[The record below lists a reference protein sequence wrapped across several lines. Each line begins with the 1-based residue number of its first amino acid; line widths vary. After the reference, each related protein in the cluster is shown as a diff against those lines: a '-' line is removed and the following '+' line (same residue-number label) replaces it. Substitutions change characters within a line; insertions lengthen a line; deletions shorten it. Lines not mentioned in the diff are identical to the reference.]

1 VSCCGGVVVD
11 IVDTVITTIKIVV
24 AGEIDVTS
32 LSRHG
37 RCRWRRRRSL
47 VHY

>member
-1 VSCCGGVVVD
+1 VSCCGGVVIV
-11 IVDTVITTIKIVV
+11 IVDTVITTTKIV
-24 AGEIDVTS
+24 AADEIDVTS
-32 LSRHG
+32 FSKHG